1 MQPPKLEK
9 RPKKHKFHNY
19 VIEDNWNYLEEDWQE
34 IVKDTKK
41 LPKKIADYIAD
52 ENKYANEYLKDTKEI
67 QDILWK
73 IHRGR
78 IKEDETSVEIKN
90 KDYFYYS
97 RYRKKNKDQGHYA
110 ITCRKYKS
118 MEAPEEIIYDGDDE
132 AKGNKYFSHTTAL
145 SLNQDKLAI
154 GTDKIGN
161 EEYLMIIRDIKTKKI
176 LTKHPI
182 KTSSNFFFAKNDWLY
197 YTILSEERRP
207 FQLKRHTLGDD
218 PKNDII
224 IYTEKDP
231 SFFVSAGLSHD
242 DRFVYLDSSQH
253 DTDEIFF
260 FECVKMF

>member
-9 RPKKHKFHNY
+9 RPKKHKFHTY

-52 ENKYANEYLKDTKEI
+52 ENKYANEYLKDTQEI

-176 LTKHPI
+176 LTKQPI
-182 KTSSNFFFAKNDWLY
+182 KTSGNFFFAKNDW
-197 YTILSEERRP
+197 
-207 FQLKRHTLGDD
+207 
-218 PKNDII
+218 
-224 IYTEKDP
+224 IY
-231 SFFVSAGLSHD
+231 
-242 DRFVYLDSSQH
+242 
-253 DTDEIFF
+253 
-260 FECVKMF
+260 